1 MKAIEMK
8 NVTRKFKDVVAIK
21 NIDFAIEENK
31 IVGLLGPNGAGK
43 STLMKIVSTLIL
55 PSSGEVKSFGIDV
68 VKEKHKVRKFISL
81 VSDYTVLEDELTP
94 YENLILFGKIS
105 NVKDNL
111 KSRALSLLE
120 DFGLSQYK
128 YRLTK
133 NLSSGNK
140 QKLNIARSLIKDPKL
155 LLLDEPTIAID
166 VETSRF
172 IREYILD
179 QNLKNNKTILIS
191 SHYMWEVEQ
200 IASEIAILVNG
211 SIVAHDKIT
220 NIMKNFEEKLS
231 IYEIELKN
239 TNYLSKLEKIKEED
253 NITGLKII
261 SSTTAIIET
270 PLKEKDFINLI
281 NKYDIEYDYRM
292 MKISLEDVYS
302 YIIRGRD
309 YGKVG

>member
-1 MKAIEMK
+1 MIKAIEMK
-8 NVTRKFKDVVAIK
+8 NITRKFGDVVALD
-21 NIDFAIEENK
+21 NINFEIGENK

-55 PSSGEVKSFGIDV
+55 PSSGVVKVFDIDV
-68 VKEKHKVRKFISL
+68 VKEKNKVRKFISL
-81 VSDYTVLEDELTP
+81 VSDYTVLEGDLTP
-94 YENLILFGKIS
+94 YENLMLFGKIS
-105 NVKDNL
+105 NIKENL
-111 KSRALSLLE
+111 RSKALNLLE

-128 YRLTK
+128 NRLTK

-179 QNLKNNKTILIS
+179 ENIKNNKTILIS

-200 IASEIAILVNG
+200 IASEIAILLDG
-211 SIVAHDKIT
+211 KIVAQDKMID
-220 NIMKNFEEKLS
+220 IMKKFENEIS
-231 IYEIELKN
+231 IIEIELEN
-239 TNYLSKLEKIKEED
+239 PEYLTKLENLKNNE
-253 NITGLKII
+253 NVFGLKIL

-270 PLKEKDFINLI
+270 PLKPNQFEEILKKDNIKCN
-281 NKYDIEYDYRM
+281 YRN
-292 MKISLEDVYS
+292 MKLSLEDVYS
-302 YIIRGRD
+302 YVVRGR
-309 YGKVG
+309 Y

>member
-1 MKAIEMK
+1 
-8 NVTRKFKDVVAIK
+8 
-21 NIDFAIEENK
+21 
-31 IVGLLGPNGAGK
+31 
-43 STLMKIVSTLIL
+43 MKIISTLIL
-55 PSSGEVKSFGIDV
+55 PSSGEVKAFGIDV
-68 VKEKHKVRKFISL
+68 VKAKSKVRNLISL

-105 NVKDNL
+105 NVKNDL
-111 KSRALSLLE
+111 KSKALNLLE

-128 YRLTK
+128 HRLTK

-140 QKLNIARSLIKDPKL
+140 QKLNIARSLIKNPKL

-179 QNLKNNKTILIS
+179 QNLKKGKTILIS

-211 SIVAHDKIT
+211 KIIAQDKMI
-220 NIMKNFEEKLS
+220 NIMKKFENELS
-231 IYEIELKN
+231 IIEVELESSEYLSNLEALKN
-239 TNYLSKLEKIKEED
+239 EE
-253 NITGLKII
+253 IISGLKII

-270 PLKEKDFINLI
+270 KLKIEHFDELI
-281 NKYDIEYDYRM
+281 KKYNIKCVYRN

-302 YIIRGRD
+302 YIIKGRS
-309 YGKVG
+309 

>member
-1 MKAIEMK
+1 MEKAIEMK
-8 NVTRKFKDVVAIK
+8 NVTRKFGDVIALN
-21 NIDFAIEENK
+21 NINFTVDEQK

-43 STLMKIVSTLIL
+43 STLMKIISTLIL
-55 PSSGEVKSFGIDV
+55 PSSGSVKAFGYDV
-68 VKEKHKVRKFISL
+68 VKEKDKVRKIISL

-105 NVKDNL
+105 NVRDDL
-111 KSRALSLLE
+111 KSRAIELLE
-120 DFGLSQYK
+120 DFGLSIYK
-128 YRLTK
+128 NRLTK

-140 QKLNIARSLIKDPKL
+140 QKLNIARSLIKNPKL

-179 QNLKNNKTILIS
+179 ENIKNKKTILIS

-200 IASEIAILVNG
+200 IASEVAI
-211 SIVAHDKIT
+211 IVDGKIVEYDKMI
-220 NIMKNFEEKLS
+220 NLMKKFEDKLS
-231 IYEIELKN
+231 IIEIELESQEYLKDIEELKN
-239 TNYLSKLEKIKEED
+239 NE
-253 NITGLKII
+253 NILGLKII

-270 PLKEKDFINLI
+270 TLKINEFEKLLKDKNIKCSF
-281 NKYDIEYDYRM
+281 RQ

-302 YIIRGRD
+302 SVTKGRF
-309 YGKVG
+309 

>member
-8 NVTRKFKDVVAIK
+8 KVTRNFGNVEALK
-21 NIDFAIEENK
+21 NINFEVEEGK

-68 VKEKHKVRKFISL
+68 IKEKNKVRNFISL

-105 NVKDNL
+105 NVKSDL
-111 KSRALSLLE
+111 KSRALTLLE

-128 YRLTK
+128 NRLTK

-200 IASEIAILVNG
+200 IASEIAVLVEG
-211 SIVAHDKIT
+211 KIVAHDKMI
-220 NIMKNFEEKLS
+220 NIMKKFEDKFSIIEVELENEKYLSQLEKLKNEP
-231 IYEIELKN
+231 EIF
-239 TNYLSKLEKIKEED
+239 
-253 NITGLKII
+253 GLKII
-261 SSTTAIIET
+261 STTTAIIET
-270 PLKEKDFINLI
+270 PLNIKQFDEII
-281 NKYDIEYDYRM
+281 NKYNIKCIYRN

-302 YIIRGRD
+302 YITKGR
-309 YGKVG
+309 

>member
-1 MKAIEMK
+1 MNGAKAIEMK
-8 NVTRKFKDVVAIK
+8 GVTRNFGDVIALN
-21 NIDFAIEENK
+21 NIDFEVDEGK

-55 PSSGEVKSFGIDV
+55 PSSGEVKSFGYDV
-68 VKEKHKVRKFISL
+68 VKEKNKVRNFISL

-105 NVKDNL
+105 NVKGDL
-111 KSRALSLLE
+111 KKRALNLLE
-120 DFGLSQYK
+120 DFGLTQYK
-128 YRLTK
+128 NRLTK

-200 IASEIAILVNG
+200 IASEIAILVDG
-211 SIVAHDKIT
+211 KIIIQDKMI
-220 NIMKNFEEKLS
+220 NIMKKFEDELS
-231 IYEIELKN
+231 IFEVELESSDYFSKIEELKN
-239 TNYLSKLEKIKEED
+239 NE
-253 NITGLKII
+253 NISGVKVI
-261 SSTTAIIET
+261 SSTTVIIET
-270 PLKEKDFINLI
+270 PIKNIEFSKLLKDNNIKCT
-281 NKYDIEYDYRM
+281 YRN
-292 MKISLEDVYS
+292 MKLSLEDVYS
-302 YIIRGRD
+302 YVIKGRF
-309 YGKVG
+309 

>member
-1 MKAIEMK
+1 MKAIEIK
-8 NVTRKFKDVVAIK
+8 NVTRKFGDVVALD
-21 NIDFAIEENK
+21 NVDFEIEEGK

-55 PSSGEVKSFGIDV
+55 PSSGEVKSFGFDV
-68 VKEKHKVRKFISL
+68 VKEKNKVRNFISL

-105 NVKDNL
+105 NVKTDL
-111 KSRALSLLE
+111 KKRALSLLE

-128 YRLTK
+128 NRLTK

-172 IREYILD
+172 IREYILE

-200 IASEIAILVNG
+200 IASEIAVLVNG
-211 SIVAHDKIT
+211 KIIIQDKMI
-220 NIMKNFEEKLS
+220 NIMKKFEDKLS
-231 IYEIELKN
+231 IFELE
-239 TNYLSKLEKIKEED
+239 LESSEDLEKID
-253 NITGLKII
+253 NLKNNENISGVKII
-261 SSTTAIIET
+261 SSNTAIIET
-270 PLKEKDFINLI
+270 PLSSNEFSNILLSNNIKC
-281 NKYDIEYDYRM
+281 KYRI

-302 YIIRGRD
+302 YVIKGRF
-309 YGKVG
+309 

>member
-1 MKAIEMK
+1 MIKAIEMK
-8 NVTRKFKDVVAIK
+8 NITRKFGDVVALD
-21 NIDFAIEENK
+21 NINFEIGENK

-55 PSSGEVKSFGIDV
+55 PSSGVVKVFDIDV
-68 VKEKHKVRKFISL
+68 VKEKNKVRKFISL
-81 VSDYTVLEDELTP
+81 VSDYTVLEGDLTP
-94 YENLILFGKIS
+94 YENLMLFGKIS
-105 NVKDNL
+105 NIKENL
-111 KSRALSLLE
+111 RSKALNLLE

-128 YRLTK
+128 NRLTK

-179 QNLKNNKTILIS
+179 ENIKNNKTILIS

-200 IASEIAILVNG
+200 IASEIAILLDG
-211 SIVAHDKIT
+211 KIVAQDKMID
-220 NIMKNFEEKLS
+220 IMKKFENEIS
-231 IYEIELKN
+231 IIEIELEN
-239 TNYLSKLEKIKEED
+239 PEYLTKLENLKNNE
-253 NITGLKII
+253 NVFGLKIL

-270 PLKEKDFINLI
+270 PLKPNQFEEILKKDNIKCN
-281 NKYDIEYDYRM
+281 YRN
-292 MKISLEDVYS
+292 MKLSLEDVYS
-302 YIIRGRD
+302 YVIRGR
-309 YGKVG
+309 Y

>member
-1 MKAIEMK
+1 MEKAIEMK
-8 NVTRKFKDVVAIK
+8 NVTRKFGDVIALN
-21 NIDFAIEENK
+21 NINFTVDEQK

-43 STLMKIVSTLIL
+43 STLMKIISTLIL
-55 PSSGEVKSFGIDV
+55 PSSGSVKAFGYDV
-68 VKEKHKVRKFISL
+68 VKEKDKVRKIISL

-105 NVKDNL
+105 NVRDDL
-111 KSRALSLLE
+111 KSRAIELLE
-120 DFGLSQYK
+120 DFGLSIYK
-128 YRLTK
+128 NRLTK

-140 QKLNIARSLIKDPKL
+140 QKLNIARSLIKNPKL

-179 QNLKNNKTILIS
+179 ENIKNKKTILIS

-200 IASEIAILVNG
+200 IASEVAI
-211 SIVAHDKIT
+211 IVDGKIVEYDKMI
-220 NIMKNFEEKLS
+220 NLMKKFEDKLS
-231 IYEIELKN
+231 IIEIELESQEYLKDIEELKN
-239 TNYLSKLEKIKEED
+239 NE
-253 NITGLKII
+253 NILGLKII

-270 PLKEKDFINLI
+270 PLKINEFEKLLKDKNIKCSF
-281 NKYDIEYDYRM
+281 RQ

-302 YIIRGRD
+302 SVTKGRF
-309 YGKVG
+309 

>member
-1 MKAIEMK
+1 MNKAIEMK
-8 NVTRKFKDVVAIK
+8 NVTRKFGNVIALN
-21 NIDFAIEENK
+21 NIDFEIEAKK

-43 STLMKIVSTLIL
+43 STLMKIISTLIL
-55 PSSGEVKSFGIDV
+55 PSAGEVKAFGIDV
-68 VKEKHKVRKFISL
+68 VKEKSKVRNLISL

-105 NVKDNL
+105 NVKEDL
-111 KSRALSLLE
+111 KSKALSLLE

-128 YRLTK
+128 HRLTK

-140 QKLNIARSLIKDPKL
+140 QKLNIARSLIKNPKL

-179 QNLKNNKTILIS
+179 QNLKNEKTILIS

-200 IASEIAILVNG
+200 IASEIAILVDG
-211 SIVAHDKIT
+211 KIIAQDKMI
-220 NIMKNFEEKLS
+220 NIMKKFENELS
-231 IYEIELKN
+231 IIEVELESPE
-239 TNYLSKLEKIKEED
+239 YLSNLEALKDEKI
-253 NITGLKII
+253 ISGLKII

-270 PLKEKDFINLI
+270 QLKIEHFEELTK
-281 NKYDIEYDYRM
+281 KYNIKCSYRN

-302 YIIRGRD
+302 YIIKGRL
-309 YGKVG
+309 

>member
-1 MKAIEMK
+1 MKAIEIK
-8 NVTRKFKDVVAIK
+8 KVTRNFGNVKALK
-21 NIDFAIEENK
+21 NINFEVEEGK

-68 VKEKHKVRKFISL
+68 IKEKNKVRNFISL

-105 NVKDNL
+105 NVKSDL
-111 KSRALSLLE
+111 KSRALTLLE

-128 YRLTK
+128 NRLTK

-200 IASEIAILVNG
+200 IASEIAVLVEG
-211 SIVAHDKIT
+211 KIVAHDKMI
-220 NIMKNFEEKLS
+220 NIMKKFEDKFSIIEVELENEKYLSQLEKLKNEP
-231 IYEIELKN
+231 EIF
-239 TNYLSKLEKIKEED
+239 
-253 NITGLKII
+253 GLKII
-261 SSTTAIIET
+261 STTTAIIET
-270 PLKEKDFINLI
+270 PLNTKQFDEII
-281 NKYDIEYDYRM
+281 NKYNIKCIYRN

-302 YIIRGRD
+302 YITKGR
-309 YGKVG
+309 

>member
-1 MKAIEMK
+1 MNGAKAIEMK
-8 NVTRKFKDVVAIK
+8 HITRNFGDVIALN
-21 NIDFAIEENK
+21 NIDFEVDEGK

-55 PSSGEVKSFGIDV
+55 PSSGEVKSFGYDV
-68 VKEKHKVRKFISL
+68 VKEKNKVRNFISL

-105 NVKDNL
+105 NVKGDL
-111 KSRALSLLE
+111 KKRALNLLE
-120 DFGLSQYK
+120 DFGLTQYK
-128 YRLTK
+128 NRLTK

-200 IASEIAILVNG
+200 IASEIAILVDG
-211 SIVAHDKIT
+211 KIIIQDKMI
-220 NIMKNFEEKLS
+220 NIMKKFEDELS
-231 IYEIELKN
+231 IFEVELESSDYLSKIEELKN
-239 TNYLSKLEKIKEED
+239 NEYISGVKV
-253 NITGLKII
+253 I
-261 SSTTAIIET
+261 SSTTVIIET
-270 PLKEKDFINLI
+270 PIKNIEFSKLLKDNNIKCT
-281 NKYDIEYDYRM
+281 YRN
-292 MKISLEDVYS
+292 MKLSLEDVYS
-302 YIIRGRD
+302 YVIKGRF
-309 YGKVG
+309 

>member
-1 MKAIEMK
+1 MSKAIEMK
-8 NVTRKFKDVVAIK
+8 NVTRKFGEVIALNNV
-21 NIDFAIEENK
+21 NFEIDEKK

-43 STLMKIVSTLIL
+43 STLMKIISTLIL
-55 PSSGEVKSFGIDV
+55 PSSGEVKAFGIDV
-68 VKEKHKVRKFISL
+68 IKEKNTVRNFISL

-105 NVKDNL
+105 NVKENL
-111 KSRALSLLE
+111 KSKALNLLE

-128 YRLTK
+128 NRLTK

-179 QNLKNNKTILIS
+179 QNLKNDKTILIS

-200 IASEIAILVNG
+200 IASEIAILVDGKIVIQDKMINIIRDFENKI
-211 SIVAHDKIT
+211 SII
-220 NIMKNFEEKLS
+220 
-231 IYEIELKN
+231 EIELESSDYLTNLESLKN
-239 TNYLSKLEKIKEED
+239 EK
-253 NITGLKII
+253 NIFGLKII
-261 SSTTAIIET
+261 SPTTAIIET
-270 PLKEKDFINLI
+270 PLKQNHFDELLKNHNI
-281 NKYDIEYDYRM
+281 KGSYRN

-302 YIIRGRD
+302 YITKGR
-309 YGKVG
+309 Y

>member
-1 MKAIEMK
+1 MIKAIEMK
-8 NVTRKFKDVVAIK
+8 NVTRKFGNVIALD
-21 NIDFAIEENK
+21 NINFEIGESK

-55 PSSGEVKSFGIDV
+55 PSSGEINAFGINV
-68 VKEKHKVRKFISL
+68 IKEKNKVRKIISL
-81 VSDYTVLEDELTP
+81 VSDYTVLEDDLTP

-105 NVKDNL
+105 NVRENL
-111 KSRALSLLE
+111 RTKALNLLE

-128 YRLTK
+128 NRLTK

-140 QKLNIARSLIKDPKL
+140 QKLNIARSLIKNPKL

-179 QNLKNNKTILIS
+179 ENLKNKKTILIS

-200 IASEIAILVNG
+200 IASEIAILLDG
-211 SIVAHDKIT
+211 KIIAHDKMI
-220 NIMKNFEEKLS
+220 NIMKKFENDIS
-231 IYEIELKN
+231 IIEVELEN
-239 TNYLSKLEKIKEED
+239 SEYLSSLENIKNNE
-253 NITGLKII
+253 NIFGLKIL

-270 PLKEKDFINLI
+270 PLKSKQFEELLK
-281 NKYDIEYDYRM
+281 KYNIKCSYRS

-302 YIIRGRD
+302 YITKGRKKWKD
-309 YGKVG
+309 